1 MKPGVKRII
10 TGVILVSLGMFGLPC
25 AFLLPLLLGDK
36 NEQKFIIPGS
46 TQVTIIE
53 PGRYYLWNNYK
64 TVLQGKTYNSSES
77 TPDGI
82 QIKIRNG
89 ETGELFDF
97 VGDSSMALSTLRN
110 MKTSIGYI
118 EAQEGGSLHI
128 DVEGGNEE
136 RVFSLS
142 KFSMRAMFGLIFGV
156 LGLSLIICCSGF
168 GVLAWGIL
176 RAAKSKQTAR

>member
-1 MKPGVKRII
+1 MKSGIKTII
-10 TGVILVSLGMFGLPC
+10 AGISLFILGAVVVPL
-25 AFLLPLLLGDK
+25 AVVLPLILGDS
-36 NEQKFIIPGS
+36 NEEQFKVPGN
-46 TQVTIIE
+46 TQIVIEE

-142 KFSMRAMFGLIFGV
+142 KFSMRVMFGLIFGV